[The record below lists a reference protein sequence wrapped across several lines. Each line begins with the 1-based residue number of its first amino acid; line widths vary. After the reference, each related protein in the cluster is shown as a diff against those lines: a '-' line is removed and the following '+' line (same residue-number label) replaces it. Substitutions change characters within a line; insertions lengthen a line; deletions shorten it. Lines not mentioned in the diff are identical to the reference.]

1 MLKAHQA
8 CIDLEKNVLR
18 ISGREVKF
26 LAEHELPE
34 KARLLEMPIE
44 EPTATSAGSQPAP
57 SGSQSQQRFP
67 GHGSTLGHAPSSGP
81 PPAVAASRH
90 PEQAIQTLMN
100 LGATR
105 EMAINALTASGGN
118 VEYAASMLF

>member
-18 ISGREVKF
+18 IRGREVKF

-34 KARLLEMPIE
+34 KARLMEVPIE
-44 EPTATSAGSQPAP
+44 DTPASTSGNQPTASGSQP
-57 SGSQSQQRFP
+57 QQRFP
-67 GHGSTLGHAPSSGP
+67 GHGSTLGAVPAPAAA
-81 PPAVAASRH
+81 PARGH
-90 PEQAIQTLMN
+90 GHREEDIQTLMN
-100 LGATR
+100 LGASR
-105 EMAINALTASGGN
+105 EMAINALNMAGGN